1 MELIQSLSGGL
12 VVAGSALHLEQD
24 PYTQSVGPEKKQG
37 RGGAGGAAQ
46 LSTGSRA
53 SKCVCVGHVPV
64 TVFVCVC
71 VCVAHVPVSVFVC
84 VCVSVAHVPI
94 SVCVCV
100 AHVLVCVY
108 MAHVPVSV
116 WPMYWSVCVCLCG
129 PCASQCMCV
138 CLCGPC
144 AGQWVCVW
152 PTCRLVCVWVAHVPV
167 CVRVSVCLCI
177 FACITESVCVPVHV
191 WAHNMCVHLVNKSY
205 KHRSS
210 RTLLL
215 RPT

>member
-94 SVCVCV
+94 SVCVWPMCWSVCIWPMCQSVCGPCTGQCVCVWPMCQSVCGPCTGQCVCVCVAHVPVSVCAYVCV
-100 AHVLVCVY
+100 AHVLV
-108 MAHVPVSV
+108 SG
-116 WPMYWSVCVCLCG
+116 CVCG
-129 PCASQCMCV
+129 P
-138 CLCGPC
+138 
-144 AGQWVCVW
+144 
-152 PTCRLVCVWVAHVPV
+152 HVG
-167 CVRVSVCLCI
+167 
-177 FACITESVCVPVHV
+177 
-191 WAHNMCVHLVNKSY
+191 
-205 KHRSS
+205 
-210 RTLLL
+210 
-215 RPT
+215 